1 MTDKIDIE
9 SIQDKN
15 DPYFTQNLRGMLGM
29 LDQIIRFYGDD
40 EEKLKQM
47 AGDFIRLVVQA
58 NLPYDTKA
66 RHEDEFER
74 CGTFPKYK
82 GDPGI
87 SHLIAEAY
95 PRVTFQTKVMVG
107 EQSHDEY
114 QSLTQ
119 MVIKKT

>member
-29 LDQIIRFYGDD
+29 LDQIIRFYGDN

-47 AGDFIRLVVQA
+47 AGDFIWLVVQA

-82 GDPGI
+82 GEPGI

-95 PRVTFQTKVMVG
+95 PRVTFQTKFWE
-107 EQSHDEY
+107 EQRQLDSIPSEQEDD
-114 QSLTQ
+114 
-119 MVIKKT
+119 

>member
-15 DPYFTQNLRGMLGM
+15 DPYFTQNLEGMLGM
-29 LDQIIRFYGDD
+29 LDQIIRFYGDN

-47 AGDFIRLVVQA
+47 AGDFIWRVVQA
-58 NLPYDTKA
+58 NLLYDTKA

-82 GDPGI
+82 GEPGI

-95 PRVTFQTKVMVG
+95 PRVTFQTKFWEKQRRLKDPS
-107 EQSHDEY
+107 EQEY
-114 QSLTQ
+114 D
-119 MVIKKT
+119 